1 MTAESISVLQ
11 PQDPSLLSQDLAY
24 QMTMT
29 AATVA
34 DDRKAEDILIL
45 AIGEVSVLAEYFVIA
60 TGFSKAQVRAIAN
73 AIEGKIS
80 DEFQR
85 LPVRTAGESEAT
97 WVLQDYGDLMV
108 HIMMPNER
116 QNYELEA
123 FWGHA
128 PKVALPE
135 RKLVEPLT
143 INN

>member
-1 MTAESISVLQ
+1 MTSESISVLQ

-73 AIEGKIS
+73 AIEGKLAE
-80 DEFQR
+80 DFNR
-85 LPVRTAGESEAT
+85 VPRRTAGESEAT
-97 WVLQDYGDLMV
+97 WILQDYGDVMV
-108 HIMMPNER
+108 HIMMPTER
-116 QNYELEA
+116 KTYELEA

-135 RKLVEPLT
+135 KQLVEQLT
-143 INN
+143 NS